1 MNKSEMSR
9 LVKVEERIYQIAEE
23 MGLEFCPIEFDIVPN
38 KKMIEL
44 MAYMLPGNISNWK
57 YGRDYEKIR
66 TRYEKSDYNLPLE
79 MVVNTD
85 PSRAYLMKENTFA
98 IQTLVMSHVV
108 GHVAYFTMNRHF
120 VPTDKYIITVL
131 SEASKRFNKYERMYG
146 IDIVEKTIDA
156 AHALMFHSSPF
167 DVELESEKRERIF
180 EQLKKKYTSTHVSEF
195 EDIVPSTTKQNI
207 EEDIELF
214 NRKLWM
220 KLKAKTPVQP
230 TEDFLRYI
238 IDNSNKLDDWQ
249 KDICE
254 IIRQEGIYFWPQ
266 VRSKFANEG
275 FATYIH
281 EKIMWQLFQ
290 EGYLNKSDH
299 AQYNYSNSFVKA
311 KSPLSL
317 NPYLLGSKIWEN
329 IEDRWDK
336 GRFGR
341 EYNNL
346 TSVKEKENWD
356 TKVMKGKEKVF
367 EVLRTSS
374 DWFFMKEF
382 LTPDLV
388 NDLGLYIYAIKET
401 NVSEDIIITRH
412 QAKEIA
418 ELISSSFV
426 HNGIPKIKIV
436 NGDFNDNRTM
446 KLEHT
451 FVGVPLEPKY
461 CEETMKHMFFLW
473 GSDIALKTKDENKN
487 DLFYAV
493 STKDPKVKTLKN

>member
-1 MNKSEMSR
+1 MNKSEMKR
-9 LVKVEERIYQIAEE
+9 LAKVEDRIYQIADE
-23 MGLEFCPIEFDIVPN
+23 MGLEYCPIEFDIVPS

-44 MAYMLPGNISNWK
+44 MAYLLPGNISNWK

-66 TRYEKSDYNLPLE
+66 TIQEKSHYNLPLE
-79 MVVNTD
+79 MVINTD

-98 IQTLVMSHVV
+98 IQALVMAHVV
-108 GHVAYFTMNRHF
+108 GHVAYFTMNAHF
-120 VPTDKYIITVL
+120 KPTDKQIVTVL
-131 SEASKRFNKYERMYG
+131 SQASKRFNKYERMYG

-167 DVELESEKRERIF
+167 DTELESEKRERIF
-180 EQLKKKYTSTHVSEF
+180 KHLKKKYTSTHVSEF

-207 EEDIELF
+207 EEDTELF

-220 KLKAKTPVQP
+220 KLKGRTPVQP

-238 IDNSNKLDDWQ
+238 IDNSNALDDWQ

-254 IIRQEGIYFWPQ
+254 IIRQLGIYFWAQ
-266 VRSKFANEG
+266 IRSKFANEG
-275 FATYIH
+275 FATFTH

-290 EGYLNKSDH
+290 EGYLDKSDH
-299 AQYNYSNSFVKA
+299 AQYNYSNSLVKA

-336 GRFGR
+336 GKFGK

-346 TSVKEKENWD
+346 TSVKEKEDWN
-356 TKVMKGKEKVF
+356 TNAMMGKSKIF
-367 EVLRTSS
+367 SVLRTCD
-374 DWFFMKEF
+374 DWSFMREF

-401 NVSEDIIITRH
+401 RVSDDFIITRH
-412 QAKEIA
+412 QAREIA
-418 ELISSSFV
+418 NLIISSFV
-426 HNGIPKIKIV
+426 HSGVPKIKIV
-436 NGDFNDNRTM
+436 NGNYNNNGVM
-446 KLEHT
+446 KLEHSY
-451 FVGVPLEPKY
+451 VGAPLEPTY
-461 CEETMKHMFFLW
+461 CEETLKHMFFLW
-473 GSDIALKTKDENKN
+473 GHDIILKTKDEKSE
-487 DLFYAV
+487 LFYSV
-493 STKDPKVKTLKN
+493 SSKNKKVKAWKN

>member
-9 LVKVEERIYQIAEE
+9 LIKIEERIYQIAEE
-23 MGLEFCPIEFDIVPN
+23 MGLEYCPIEFDIVPN

-44 MAYMLPGNISNWK
+44 MAYLLPGNISNWK
-57 YGRDYEKIR
+57 YGRDYERIR
-66 TRYEKSDYNLPLE
+66 TMYEKSNYNLPLE

-98 IQTLVMSHVV
+98 LQALVMAHVV

-120 VPTDKYIITVL
+120 QPTDKHIITVL

-167 DVELESEKRERIF
+167 DTELESEKRERIF
-180 EQLKKKYTSTHVSEF
+180 AQLKKKYTSTHVSEF
-195 EDIVPSTTKQNI
+195 EDIVPSTTKQSI
-207 EEDIELF
+207 EEDTELF

-220 KLKAKTPVQP
+220 QLRAKTPVQP

-254 IIRQEGIYFWPQ
+254 IVRQAGLYFWPQ

-275 FATYIH
+275 FATYTH

-290 EGYLNKSDH
+290 EGHLNKTDH
-299 AQYNYSNSFVKA
+299 AQYNYSNSLVKA
-311 KSPLSL
+311 KNPLSL
-317 NPYLLGSKIWEN
+317 NPYLLGSKIWED
-329 IEDRWDK
+329 IEDRYDK
-336 GRFGR
+336 GRHGR
-341 EYNNL
+341 DYENV
-346 TSVKEKENWD
+346 TSIKERENWD
-356 TKVMKGKEKVF
+356 TKAMKGKEKVF
-367 EVLRTSS
+367 DVLRTCQ

-388 NDLGLYIYAIKET
+388 NDLGLYIYAIKDT
-401 NVSEDIIITRH
+401 RVSEDFVITKH

-418 ELISSSFV
+418 DMISSSFV
-426 HNGIPKIKIV
+426 HSGIPKIRIV
-436 NGDFNDNRTM
+436 DGNFNDASIM
-446 KLEHT
+446 KIEHMFSGMT
-451 FVGVPLEPKY
+451 LEPTY
-461 CEETMKHMFFLW
+461 CEETLKHMHFLW
-473 GSDIALKTKDENKN
+473 GNDISLKTN
-487 DLFYAV
+487 DGKVDKFFTV
-493 STKDPKVKTLKN
+493 SSKKKKVVSWKS

>member
-1 MNKSEMSR
+1 MNKSEMGK
-9 LVKVEERIYQIAEE
+9 LVKIEERIYQIAEE
-23 MGLEFCPIEFDIVPN
+23 DGLEFCPIEFDIVPN

-44 MAYMLPGNISNWK
+44 MAYLLPGNISNWK
-57 YGRDYEKIR
+57 YGRDYERIR
-66 TRYEKSDYNLPLE
+66 TMYEKSDYNLPLE

-98 IQTLVMSHVV
+98 IQALVMSHVV

-120 VPTDKYIITVL
+120 QPTDKQIITVL

-146 IDIVEKTIDA
+146 IDIVEQTIDA

-167 DVELESEKRERIF
+167 DTELESEKRERIF
-180 EQLKKKYTSTHVSEF
+180 GQLKKRYTSTKVSEF

-207 EEDIELF
+207 EEDTELF

-220 KLKAKTPVQP
+220 KLKSKTPVQP

-254 IIRQEGIYFWPQ
+254 IIRQAGIYFWPQ

-275 FATYIH
+275 FATYTH

-299 AQYNYSNSFVKA
+299 AQYNYSNSLVKA
-311 KSPLSL
+311 KNPLSL
-317 NPYLLGSKIWEN
+317 NPYLLGSKMWES
-329 IEDRWDK
+329 IEDRWNK

-341 EYNNL
+341 EYNDL
-346 TSVKEKENWD
+346 ISVEERENWD
-356 TKVMKGKEKVF
+356 TKLMKGKEKVF
-367 EVLRTSS
+367 QVLRTCS

-401 NVSEDIIITRH
+401 HVSDDFIITKH

-418 ELISSSFV
+418 DLISASFV
-426 HNGIPKIKIV
+426 HSGIPKIKII
-436 NGDFNDNRTM
+436 NGNYNGEGTM
-446 KLEHT
+446 KLEHQ
-451 FVGVPLEPKY
+451 FSGVPLEPTY
-461 CEETMKHMFFLW
+461 CEKTLKHMFFLW
-473 GSDIALKTKDENKN
+473 GRDIVLKTNDGSN
-487 DLFYAV
+487 DLFYAA
-493 STKDPKVKTLKN
+493 SSKNKKIKSWKS